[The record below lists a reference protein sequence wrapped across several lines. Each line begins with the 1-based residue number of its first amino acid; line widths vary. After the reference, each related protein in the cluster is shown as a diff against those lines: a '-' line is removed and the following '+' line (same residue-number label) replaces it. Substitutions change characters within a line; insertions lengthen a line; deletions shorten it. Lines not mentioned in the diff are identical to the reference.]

1 MPGELY
7 NLYQRIIEL
16 RTSINITQA
25 QLAKRLGVT
34 RSAVNSWEM
43 GMVTPQL
50 KHIVEMAK
58 IFNVTIDS
66 MLYDSEK
73 TVVDITGLSKP
84 EKDIVLSLVNVFCR
98 NRAENEANK

>member
-1 MPGELY
+1 MGYELY

-25 QLAKRLGVT
+25 QLAKKLGVT

-43 GMVTPQL
+43 GIVTPQL

-58 IFNVTIDS
+58 VFNVTVDS
-66 MLYDSEK
+66 MLHASERM
-73 TVVDITGLSKP
+73 VVDITELSEP
-84 EKDIVLSLVNVFCR
+84 EKNIVLNLVNVFCS
-98 NRAENEANK
+98 NQAKSDAEK